1 MLKHHFLIIVLHFIV
16 IYVLKVIYI
25 YLLHMYGETIRQW
38 YATGYFF
45 PTPHLVTSD

>member
-25 YLLHMYGETIRQW
+25 YPLHMYGETIR
-38 YATGYFF
+38 
-45 PTPHLVTSD
+45 SDMLLGISSQHHI